1 MSLQNSFIKRY
12 PEFKDADL
20 NKSAFLLEDAKA
32 EISEKQWGAT
42 VWTWRN
48 GISCSLAQNKF

>member
-20 NKSAFLLEDAKA
+20 NKSAFLLKMQKPKLAKSSGGNCMDVA
-32 EISEKQWGAT
+32 
-42 VWTWRN
+42 
-48 GISCSLAQNKF
+48 

>member
-20 NKSAFLLEDAKA
+20 EQVGIFIEMQKPKLAKSSGGNCMDVA
-32 EISEKQWGAT
+32 
-42 VWTWRN
+42 
-48 GISCSLAQNKF
+48 